1 MLPWVSPYVEDR
13 DLLCLSA
20 LRWNFVCQRPQ
31 HLMTRFATRRRV
43 YFLEEPVF
51 GTAFPILSA
60 SRSGSVRV
68 LTPQLP
74 RGVGG
79 ADAAMLVRQ
88 LVRGFLRQHG
98 VVKPVQW
105 FYTPAMLPIV
115 EDVPAAAVVYDGM
128 DELSASPGAAF
139 GAPLGEPALLALA
152 DVVFTDAYSLFE
164 RKRQSHPHVHA
175 FPSSIDAT
183 HFAQARRRGE
193 EPEDQR
199 HLSRPRIGFSG
210 IVDERLDLELIEAVA
225 RMRPDW
231 QLVMIGPTAANVDPA
246 TLPRAANIHYLGMK
260 SYDDLPRYFAGWD
273 VAMLPLARNEST
285 RHLSPTKTPEYLAA
299 GRPVVSTSVRDVV
312 RPYGERRLVRIADV
326 PEAFVAAIGESLFD
340 RTPPAATDAFLAG
353 LSWDRTWA
361 SMNRLLEAAIAR
373 REPRATRPTP
383 PRIDSKHPEPINTL
397 HS

>member
-1 MLPWVSPYVEDR
+1 MHPSGESHVEDR

-20 LRWNFVCQRPQ
+20 GRWNFVCQRPQ
-31 HLMTRFATRRRV
+31 HLMTRFAARRRV
-43 YFLEEPVF
+43 YFVEEPVF

-60 SRSGSVRV
+60 LRSGSVRV

-74 RGVGG
+74 RGVGR

-88 LVRGFLRQHG
+88 LLLAFLRQHG
-98 VVKPVQW
+98 VVKPVHW

-115 EDVPAAAVVYDGM
+115 EDIPAAAVVYDGM
-128 DELSASPGAAF
+128 DELSALPGAAS
-139 GAPLGEPALLALA
+139 GAPPGEPALLARA
-152 DVVFTDAYSLFE
+152 DVVFTDTYSLFE
-164 RKRQSHPHVHA
+164 RIRQSHPHVHA
-175 FPSSIDAT
+175 FPSSIDVT
-183 HFAQARRRGE
+183 HFAQARRRGQ

-199 HLSRPRIGFSG
+199 QLSRPRIGFSG

-225 RMRPDW
+225 RIRPDW
-231 QLVMIGPTAANVDPA
+231 QLVMIGPIAANVDPA
-246 TLPRAANIHYLGMK
+246 TLPRAANIHYLGIK
-260 SYDDLPRYFAGWD
+260 SYDDLPCYFAGWD
-273 VAMLPLARNEST
+273 VAMLPFTRNEST
-285 RHLSPTKTPEYLAA
+285 RHLGPAKTPEYLAA

-373 REPRATRPTP
+373 RESRARRPAP
-383 PRIDSKHPEPINTL
+383 PRIDSKHSEPINTPA
-397 HS
+397 